1 MESIKKQNKLIIEIP
16 FLFYAVKRFRKT
28 MPDVLVKIN
37 NQAIYS
43 GTLNKHERNTAVR
56 YVKDHL
62 GTNMIKNKVNDL
74 NIKKVRHTVYKL
86 YVVRNHGNIRL
97 LQGSLNWKKPAK
109 DYVINWDVDNLA
121 FFWIK
126 TDNDALVENK
136 VLMEDTADRLNMT
149 TYLVEFV
156 ENLEDCKIQIMLIDY
171 E

>member
-109 DYVINWDVDNLA
+109 D
-121 FFWIK
+121 
-126 TDNDALVENK
+126 
-136 VLMEDTADRLNMT
+136 
-149 TYLVEFV
+149 
-156 ENLEDCKIQIMLIDY
+156 
-171 E
+171 